1 METAQIIDEMQSFDD
16 VKDELHKNII
26 ACKGK
31 KKIMHKKWEDAAL
44 EGTTFIMR
52 NLIIGWEIWDWQSI
66 TRNSVQSIRV

>member
-31 KKIMHKKWEDAAL
+31 KKIMHKK
-44 EGTTFIMR
+44 
-52 NLIIGWEIWDWQSI
+52 
-66 TRNSVQSIRV
+66 